1 MASKRRPI
9 PIDKRPLI
17 QWDCLFDKARPKG
30 PGVMLF
36 SADHIVMET
45 PQNNR
50 GRVRLTDFDDKPY
63 SVAEV
68 RQFFDIGRDYAWVI
82 DLDERGYF
90 SAHVE
95 DATGT
100 IVFSCNNE
108 EDDGD
113 GGMTHGELW
122 LTVDG
127 FMRHVHDVAGLTGY
141 LREIACIG
149 PLDIVVGASD
159 LQRRVDDLE
168 ARHLGTGRFARAD
181 ASRPHE
187 RPAA

>member
-36 SADHIVMET
+36 SPDHLVVKA
-45 PQNNR
+45 PKNNR

-63 SVAEV
+63 SVNEV
-68 RQFFDIGRDYAWVI
+68 RRYFDIARDYAWVI

-95 DATGT
+95 DAAGT
-100 IVFSCNNE
+100 LVFSCNNE

-113 GGMTHGELW
+113 GGITHGELW
-122 LTVDG
+122 LTADG
-127 FMRHVHDVAGLTGY
+127 FMRHIHDVAGLTDY
-141 LREIACIG
+141 LRDIACIG
-149 PLDIVVGASD
+149 PLDTVFSASD
-159 LQRRVDDLE
+159 FERRVDTLE
-168 ARHLGTGRFARAD
+168 ARHLGTGRLDRPD
-181 ASRPHE
+181 APRPFV
-187 RPAA
+187 

>member
-36 SADHIVMET
+36 SADHLVVEA
-45 PQNNR
+45 PKNNR
-50 GRVRLTDFDDKPY
+50 GRVRLTDFDDEPY

-68 RQFFDIGRDYAWVI
+68 RRFFDIGRDYAWVI
-82 DLDERGYF
+82 DLDERDYF

-127 FMRHVHDVAGLTGY
+127 FMRHVHDVAGLTDY

-159 LQRRVDDLE
+159 FQRRVDHLE

>member
-36 SADHIVMET
+36 SPDHLVVKA
-45 PQNNR
+45 PKNNR
-50 GRVRLTDFDDKPY
+50 GRIELTDFDDEPY

-68 RQFFDIGRDYAWVI
+68 RQFFDIRRYYAWVI

-95 DATGT
+95 DASGT
-100 IVFSCNNE
+100 IIFSCNTE
-108 EDDGD
+108 EDAGD
-113 GGMTHGELW
+113 GGITHGVLW

-127 FMRHVHDVAGLTGY
+127 FMRHIHDVAGLTDY
-141 LREIACIG
+141 LRQMGSIG
-149 PLDIVVGASD
+149 PLDTVISASD
-159 LQRRVDDLE
+159 FQRRVDVLE
-168 ARHLGTGRFARAD
+168 ARHLGTGRFDRSD
-181 ASRPHE
+181 ASRPVGH
-187 RPAA
+187 PAA